1 MLGAIVLRDI
11 PKQEVQIDLVRLPIQ
26 GGFRG
31 FSMVPPAA
39 WHYVSVKDR
48 GGHIGFWC
56 YVAPDTAVVKVYDYD
71 TQQFN
76 DADAEIRSK
85 FSQLALGGAMG
96 AALITYPSQH
106 FAAWLRLVN
115 KIPATDLPTIHE
127 TDSGGDSSR
136 FDQAFQG
143 THGGNADSFLS
154 EFQFAFA
161 QWFVTQ
167 STGTADET
175 AFARWRHLVLATYNA
190 GERRMTAAPELF
202 AGLADSLMGQYDLL
216 PNDWFTP
223 DSFIASGQASYLAED
238 MIDSDVPIL
247 VAKGK
252 AFAAYLQKRRG

>member
-1 MLGAIVLRDI
+1 MPLSSRILASILQLGLDWSTKFPLLIYQRFMKPILAAIVLVLTKR
-11 PKQEVQIDLVRLPIQ
+11 
-26 GGFRG
+26 FR
-31 FSMVPPAA
+31 A
-39 WHYVSVKDR
+39 
-48 GGHIGFWC
+48 
-56 YVAPDTAVVKVYDYD
+56 
-71 TQQFN
+71 
-76 DADAEIRSK
+76 
-85 FSQLALGGAMG
+85 
-96 AALITYPSQH
+96 
-106 FAAWLRLVN
+106 
-115 KIPATDLPTIHE
+115 
-127 TDSGGDSSR
+127 
-136 FDQAFQG
+136 
-143 THGGNADSFLS
+143 HGGNADSFLS

-247 VAKGK
+247 VEKGK